1 MTRAQELEGGQTAAV
16 ASPHVSFIAWTPVE
30 GRSREIAALLG
41 GEAKCF
47 YTFGT
52 SRRWVAPIRY
62 VVDAFRT
69 VRYLSSRRPH
79 SVIATNP
86 PAFPGLI
93 AMGYGRLT
101 AAPIL
106 LDSHPAAFGQK
117 ESLSGRLLLPLHRW
131 MVSRVAGNVLPS
143 DELAD
148 LVRSWGGRAG
158 VFHEAPPEWQIAGHE
173 RGARTRVLLVGVL
186 APDEP
191 VEDALE
197 AARILPDVEFFVTGD
212 TRRLRAKLVQH
223 APDNV
228 EFLGFLRGE
237 AFRRQLEEADIVL
250 TLSTD
255 DTAAMRAAYEAVYA
269 ERPLVVSA
277 SEERRRLFPYAIH
290 VQNDPVSIAEGVRQ
304 ASERLGE
311 LYGLAPEA
319 LKLQR
324 ARLDEQLLT
333 FSPITVGLDSAA

>member
-1 MTRAQELEGGQTAAV
+1 MSRDQEAGDGRSGAV
-16 ASPHVSFIAWTPVE
+16 AGPDVSFIAWTPVE

-41 GEAKCF
+41 GEARCF
-47 YTFGT
+47 FAFGT
-52 SRRWVAPIRY
+52 PRRWVAPMRY
-62 VVDAFRT
+62 AVDAVRT
-69 VRYLSSRRPH
+69 VRYLASRRPQ

-93 AMGYGRLT
+93 AMAYGRLT
-101 AAPIL
+101 GAPVL
-106 LDSHPAAFGQK
+106 LDSHPAAFGQR
-117 ESLSGRLLLPLHRW
+117 ESLSGRLLLPVHRW

-158 VFHEAPPEWQIAGHE
+158 VFHEAPPAWQVGGHE
-173 RGARTRVLLVGVL
+173 PGARTRVLLVGVL

-191 VEDALE
+191 VEEALE
-197 AARILPDVEFFVTGD
+197 AARTLPDVEFFVTGD
-212 TRRLRAKLVQH
+212 TRRLPGKVVQQ
-223 APDNV
+223 APANV
-228 EFLGFLRGE
+228 QFLGFLRGE
-237 AFRRQLEEADIVL
+237 AFRRELEEADIVL

-255 DTAAMRAAYEAVYA
+255 GTAAMRAAYEAVYA

-290 VQNDPVSIAEGVRQ
+290 VENEPASIAEGVRQ

-319 LKLQR
+319 LRLQR
-324 ARLDEQLLT
+324 ARLDEQLAT
-333 FSPITVGLDSAA
+333 FSPITARLNSAT